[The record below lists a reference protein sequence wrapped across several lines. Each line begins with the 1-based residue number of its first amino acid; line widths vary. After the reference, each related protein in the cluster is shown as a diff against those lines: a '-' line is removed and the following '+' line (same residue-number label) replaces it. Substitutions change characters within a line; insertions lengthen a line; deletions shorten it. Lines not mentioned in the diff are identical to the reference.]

1 MVGRDVIAEAFP
13 VVPLAGRLV
22 PDPGSALAWIIVGL
36 IAGAVAARVVAG
48 RGFGC
53 IADIVVGIAGAFI
66 GGYLLGLFNIN
77 GTVGFWGSIVVA
89 FIGAAVLLSALKLVS
104 GGRL

>member
-1 MVGRDVIAEAFP
+1 MILASVLPE
-13 VVPLAGRLV
+13 LAGRLV
-22 PDPGSALAWIIVGL
+22 TNPGSWIAWIIVGL

-53 IADIVVGIAGAFI
+53 LADIVVGIAGALI
-66 GGYLLGLFNIN
+66 GGYLLGALFNVE
-77 GTVGFWGSIVVA
+77 GTVGFLGSIVVA
-89 FIGAAVLLSALKLVS
+89 FLGAAVLLSVLKILR

>member
-1 MVGRDVIAEAFP
+1 MIAI
-13 VVPLAGRLV
+13 LAGRLV
-22 PDPGSALAWIIVGL
+22 TDPGSWVAWIVVGL

-53 IADIVVGIAGAFI
+53 VADIVVGVAGAVI
-66 GGYLLGLFNIN
+66 GGYLLGALFDFN
-77 GTVGFWGSIVVA
+77 GTVGFLGSIVVA
-89 FIGAAVLLSALKLVS
+89 FIGAAVLLSVLKILS

>member
-1 MVGRDVIAEAFP
+1 MVGIELITEGLY
-13 VVPLAGRLV
+13 LAGRLV
-22 PDPGSALAWIIVGL
+22 PDPGSWVAWIVVGL

-53 IADIVVGIAGAFI
+53 IADIVVGIVGAII
-66 GGYLLGLFNIN
+66 GGYLLGLLFNMN
-77 GTVGFWGSIVVA
+77 GTVGFVGSILVA
-89 FIGAAVLLSALKLVS
+89 FVGAALLLSVLKLLS